1 MSNILPIIENSN
13 SLLKLIDVDEQV
25 RRGLNFHRQGDFEQ
39 AFKVYQQIL
48 SKYPLNFDGLYLS
61 GVIAAQT
68 KQLSLALDLI
78 GKAISVNPN
87 HFSAYLNMGNVLLEL
102 NRLNEAIEM
111 FDNAIAINPEYPE
124 AYTNRGVALQELN
137 FLDDALSSYDNAI
150 SIDPNYAD
158 AYSNRGNVL
167 QELNRLED
175 ALNCYDKAIEIDPKN
190 AEFHSN
196 RGVALQKLNRYVE
209 AISSFDEAIYIH
221 PNYTKAL
228 TNRGVALHNLNLFN
242 EAKASFEKAIG
253 IDPEYVDGFSN
264 LGNLHNDLNNL
275 QDALRCYDMAI
286 TIKPDFVD
294 AHINRGI
301 TLQELKRIE
310 ESLESFDTA
319 ISLNSNNAEA
329 YWNKSLTLLLSGNF
343 KQGWELYEWRWKRE
357 RFSFLKH
364 NFSSTI
370 WNGNQNLY
378 GKTILLTTE
387 QGLGDTIQFSRYVK
401 LVKSLGAN
409 IILETPKSLMKLL
422 NTLEDVDRMIEIGEK
437 LPDFDYHSPL
447 MSLPFAFKT
456 CINSIPYQSAYLF
469 ANSEKCKEWNYR
481 LGLKRKPRVGIVWSG
496 STSHK
501 KDHNRSIPLQ
511 KLFPYLS
518 VEYDFVSLQKE
529 IREEDKHLL
538 TSLSIRHFGDFL
550 EDFSDTA
557 ALCELMDLVISVDTS
572 VAHLS
577 GSIGKRTWVLLP
589 YSPDW
594 RWLLDRNDSPWYNSM
609 TLYRQDEKMDWLP
622 VLDKV
627 FDNLNT
633 LKAIIFDK

>member
-1 MSNILPIIENSN
+1 MSN
-13 SLLKLIDVDEQV
+13 SLLKLIDVDEHV
-25 RRGLNFHRQGDFEQ
+25 KRGLNFHRQGDFEQ
-39 AFKVYQQIL
+39 AFTVYQQIL

-68 KQLSLALDLI
+68 KQFSLAVDLI

-87 HFSAYLNMGNVLLEL
+87 HFAAYLNMGNVLLEL
-102 NRLNEAIEM
+102 NRLNEAVEM
-111 FDNAIAINPEYPE
+111 YDNAIAINPEYPE
-124 AYTNRGVALQELN
+124 AYTNRGIALQELN

-150 SIDPNYAD
+150 SINPKYAD

-190 AEFHSN
+190 AEAHSN

-209 AISSFDEAIYIH
+209 AISSFDKAIYIH

-242 EAKASFEKAIG
+242 EAKANFEQAIG
-253 IDPEYVDGFSN
+253 IDPEYVDAFSN
-264 LGNLHNDLNNL
+264 LGYLHNDLNNL
-275 QDALRCYDMAI
+275 NEALRCYDIAI
-286 TIKPDFVD
+286 SIKPDFVD

-310 ESLESFDTA
+310 ESLESFDNA

-329 YWNKSLTLLLSGNF
+329 YWNKSLTLLLSSNF
-343 KQGWELYEWRWKRE
+343 KQGWELYEWRLKRE
-357 RFSFLKH
+357 RFSFLKD
-364 NFSSTI
+364 NFFSSM
-370 WNGNQNLY
+370 WNGNQNLC

-422 NTLEDVDRMIEIGEK
+422 DTLDDVDQMIEIGEK

-456 CINSIPYQSAYLF
+456 CINSIPYESAYLF
-469 ANSEKCKEWNYR
+469 ANSEKCKEWNSR

-501 KDHNRSIPLQ
+501 KDHMRSIPLQ

-577 GSIGKRTWVLLP
+577 GSIGKKTWVLLP

-627 FDNLNT
+627 FDNLKT
-633 LKAIIFDK
+633 LKALIYDN